1 MCDVCLQ
8 SLTSGNVW
16 GDKDKNDDQ
25 QSGWNVDNFMQVAK
39 ELVSS
44 KINYYEI
51 KIQKITK
58 TCSASWKLRL
68 VLYFGIERR
77 KYINLLKEC
86 YRKLYFKYS

>member
-1 MCDVCLQ
+1 MGNICLQ

-25 QSGWNVDNFMQVAK
+25 QCGWNVDNFMQVAK

-44 KINYYEI
+44 KINYENL
-51 KIQKITK
+51 Q
-58 TCSASWKLRL
+58 CFMELRL

-77 KYINLLKEC
+77 RYINLLK
-86 YRKLYFKYS
+86 RMLSKTLLRMLLSSSS